1 MNRNNTNQTIR
12 KSDEE
17 IREEHLR
24 SVKNHYKMLWVKLY
38 RTALDIFL
46 FYLSFIYFRYGRIFD
61 LPEYG
66 FRYNYFVTIA
76 YAIMLYWFKRTYN
89 AELFGFVRVRML
101 ALSQFMAQL
110 FSTVIVY
117 GVVCVGWHHLTN
129 PWVFLVLLS
138 VQLAIDILWSYYGSE
153 YFFRLYPPKRTVL
166 IYRNEIDRRRFGA
179 VKGKPIERL
188 HEVVDEI
195 KFDGDFEDLES
206 RLETYD
212 AVFVAGVNSQCRN
225 GILKYCK
232 NKGVPGFFLPHVGD
246 AIMQGAEHIRSFDS
260 PVLYVNRTVVDP
272 LYAFGKRTF
281 DIVSSGVALIL
292 LSPIMLVTALIIRL
306 YDRGPAF
313 YKQTRLT
320 KNGREF
326 KILKFRSMRVDA
338 EKDGVARLSSGDN
351 DDRITPIGRFIRKC
365 RIDEL
370 PQLINIFKGDMSVV
384 GPRPERPE
392 IAEQYYETMP
402 DFKLRLQVRAGLT
415 GYAQVYGKYNTDPY
429 EKLEFDL
436 FYINKMSFATDIEL
450 CFATFF
456 ILFQSESTE
465 GIEKGQTTAMTTSKN
480 GSQAVDYEEV
490 ASAKH
495 AEEEPFVIEK
505 VSDK

>member
-1 MNRNNTNQTIR
+1 MSKQSEQKN
-12 KSDEE
+12 SYV
-17 IREEHLR
+17 IRESHIR
-24 SVKNHYKMLWVKLY
+24 GAKNHYKMMWVKLY
-38 RTALDIFL
+38 RTVFDIVL
-46 FYLSFIYFRYGRIFD
+46 FYLAFIFFRYGRLTD

-66 FRYNYFVTIA
+66 FLYNYFVTIG
-76 YAIMLYWFKRTYN
+76 YAVILYWFKKTYN
-89 AELFGFVRVRML
+89 AELFGFIRVRML

-110 FSTVIVY
+110 FSAAIVY
-117 GVVCVGWHHLTN
+117 GGVCIGWRHFTN
-129 PWVFLVLLS
+129 PCIFLILLA
-138 VQLAIDILWSYYGSE
+138 VQLAIDILWSYFGSID
-153 YFFRLYPPKRTVL
+153 FFRLYPPKRTVL

-188 HEVVDEI
+188 HEIVDEI
-195 KFDGDFEDLES
+195 QFDGEFKDLEEK
-206 RLETYD
+206 LDKYE
-212 AVFVAGVNSQCRN
+212 AVFVAGVNSNCRN

-232 NKGVPGFFLPHVGD
+232 NRGVPGFFLPHVGD

-272 LYAFGKRTF
+272 LYAFGKRAF

-292 LSPIMLVTALIIRL
+292 LSPIMLITALIIRL

-465 GIEKGQTTAMTTSKN
+465 GIEEGATTAMSTGKK
-480 GSQAVDYEEV
+480 ALIDYEKE
-490 ASAKH
+490 SEKGEQ
-495 AEEEPFVIEK
+495 EENV
-505 VSDK
+505 